1 MGMQPGMIVEIAS
14 PPGGGKSSLIMSVL
28 MSARMNGEGEVTED
42 EVLVIGMCDRW
53 AAGSGPHR
61 LMLAMTGH
69 RRRRVNDPLEIQI
82 GGQSHAGTSCL
93 N

>member
-53 AAGSGPHR
+53 AAGS
-61 LMLAMTGH
+61 
-69 RRRRVNDPLEIQI
+69 
-82 GGQSHAGTSCL
+82 
-93 N
+93 